1 MKKGLLLIIILLS
14 SLQVSA
20 GTNTAAAYAYL
31 SEIFGIDP
39 NAGLNSFLT
48 LTIPAGGKYEGMGT
62 AFTAMS
68 SDSSFLDS
76 NPAGSSFVKNSELT
90 FYHNNWIE
98 ETNIESVTYTAR
110 WDNLGVGVGGKFL
123 YLPFVGIDDWGDRAQ
138 NDDGTYAKGYYTET
152 IATANAAYTFLN
164 DYYYHGFSVGTNF
177 KVGYRG
183 VPYSIAP
190 NQSAL
195 AIMVD
200 VGLQTRFNV
209 LKYFSSREKNFSF
222 GIVAKNLGTEFIN
235 DPDPLPTILST
246 GIAYSPI
253 RPLIWA
259 FDVNYPFNLDG
270 TPSEAISY
278 STGFDMSFTPFL
290 SVQSGFLL
298 KQGLP
303 RFSVG
308 SSFDMEK
315 FSITANYTLD
325 LTTQVNKI
333 DRFSLSLKLNLGD
346 FGRMSRN
353 EKAQLLYLEGL
364 EAYANGKINE
374 AIDIWEECL
383 TYREDFTPAAEMIKT
398 ARKTLDLNRQIEENQ
413 TVEEEA

>member
-1 MKKGLLLIIILLS
+1 MFLFT
-14 SLQVSA
+14 LQLFG
-20 GTNTAAAYAYL
+20 GTNSSATYAYL

-110 WDNLGVGVGGKFL
+110 WDNLGIGVGGKFL
-123 YLPFVGIDDWGDRAQ
+123 YLPFTGIDDWGDRAQ

-152 IATANAAYTFLN
+152 IATFNGAYTFLN
-164 DYYYHGFSVGTNF
+164 DYYYHGVSVGANF
-177 KVGYRG
+177 KIGYRG
-183 VPYSIAP
+183 IPYSIAP
-190 NQSAL
+190 DQSAL
-195 AIMVD
+195 AVMVD
-200 VGLQTRFNV
+200 LGIQTRFNL
-209 LKYFSSREKNFSF
+209 LKYYSSREKNFSF
-222 GIVAKNLGTEFIN
+222 GTVIKNLGTEFID
-235 DPDPLPTILST
+235 DPDPLPTMLST

-259 FDVNYPFNLDG
+259 VDVNYPFNLDG
-270 TPSEAISY
+270 TPSESISY
-278 STGFDMSFTPFL
+278 STGFDVKFTPFL
-290 SVQSGFLL
+290 SLQSGFLL
-298 KQGLP
+298 KKGLP

-308 SSFDMEK
+308 SSLDMEK

-325 LTTQVNKI
+325 LTTQINNL
-333 DRFSLSLKLNLGD
+333 DRFSISLRLNLGD
-346 FGRMSRN
+346 FGRMTRT
-353 EKAQLLYLEGL
+353 EKAQMLYLKGL
-364 EAYANGKINE
+364 EAYANGDISG
-374 AIDIWEECL
+374 AIDFWEECL
-383 TYREDFTPAAEMIKT
+383 TYREDFTPARELIAT
-398 ARKTLDLNRQIEENQ
+398 AGKTLELNETLEEKQ
-413 TVEEEA
+413 TVESEK

>member
-1 MKKGLLLIIILLS
+1 MKKGLAAALFILLTA
-14 SLQVSA
+14 SLFS
-20 GTNTAAAYAYL
+20 GSNTAATYAYL
-31 SEIFGIDP
+31 SEIFGIDD

-76 NPAGSSFVKNSELT
+76 NPAGSSFVQNSELT

-110 WDNLGVGVGGKFL
+110 WDNLGVGIGGKFL
-123 YLPFVGIDDWGDRAQ
+123 YLPFTGIDEWGDRAK
-138 NDDGTYAKGYYTET
+138 NDNGSYATGYYTET

-177 KVGYRG
+177 KLGYRG
-183 VPYSIAP
+183 IPNSIAP

-195 AIMVD
+195 AVMVD
-200 VGLQTRFNV
+200 VGLQTRLNL
-209 LKYFSSREKNFSF
+209 LKYYSSREKNFSY
-222 GIVAKNLGTEFIN
+222 GLAVKNIGSELIDT
-235 DPDPLPTILST
+235 PDPLPTTFST

-253 RPLIWA
+253 KPLTWA
-259 FDVNYPFNLDG
+259 FDINYPFNLDG

-278 STGFDMSFTPFL
+278 STGFDINLASFL

-298 KQGLP
+298 KRGLP

-308 SSFDMEK
+308 TSFDAEK

-325 LTTQVNKI
+325 LTTQFTKL
-333 DRFSLSLKLNLGD
+333 DRFSLSLRLNLGD

-353 EKAQLLYLEGL
+353 EKAQILYLEGL
-364 EAYANGKINE
+364 ETYANGNISG
-374 AIDIWEECL
+374 AIDLWEECL
-383 TYREDFTPAAEMIKT
+383 SIREDFTPAKEMIQT
-398 ARKTLDLNRQIEENQ
+398 ARKTLELNNRLQQNQ
-413 TVEEEA
+413 TIEDE

>member
-1 MKKGLLLIIILLS
+1 MKKGLTTALFILLTS
-14 SLQVSA
+14 SLFPGSNTSA
-20 GTNTAAAYAYL
+20 TYAYL
-31 SEIFGIDP
+31 SEIFGIDD

-110 WDNLGVGVGGKFL
+110 WDSLGVGIGGKFL
-123 YLPFVGIDDWGDRAQ
+123 YLPFTGIDEWGDRAK
-138 NDDGTYAKGYYTET
+138 NDNGSYATGYYTET

-177 KVGYRG
+177 KLGYRG
-183 VPYSIAP
+183 IPNSIAP

-195 AIMVD
+195 AVMID
-200 VGLQTRFNV
+200 VGLQTRLNV
-209 LKYFSSREKNFSF
+209 LKYFSSRDKNFSF
-222 GIVAKNLGTEFIN
+222 GLAVKNIGSELIDN
-235 DPDPLPTILST
+235 PDPLPTTFST

-253 RPLIWA
+253 KPLTWA
-259 FDVNYPFNLDG
+259 FDINYPFNLDG

-278 STGFDMSFTPFL
+278 STGFDINLASFL

-308 SSFDMEK
+308 TSFDAEK

-325 LTTQVNKI
+325 LTTQFTKL
-333 DRFSLSLKLNLGD
+333 DRFSLSLRLNLGD
-346 FGRMSRN
+346 LGRMSRN
-353 EKAQLLYLEGL
+353 EKAQILYLEGL
-364 EAYANGKINE
+364 EVYANGNISG
-374 AIDIWEECL
+374 AIDLWEECL
-383 TYREDFTPAAEMIKT
+383 SIREDFTPAKEMIQT
-398 ARKTLDLNRQIEENQ
+398 ARKTLELDNMLQQNQ
-413 TVEEEA
+413 TIEDE